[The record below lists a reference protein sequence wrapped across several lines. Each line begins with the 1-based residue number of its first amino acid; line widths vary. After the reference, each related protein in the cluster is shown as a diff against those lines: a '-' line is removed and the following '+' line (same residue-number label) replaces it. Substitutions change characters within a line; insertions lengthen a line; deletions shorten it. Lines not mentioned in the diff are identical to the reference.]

1 MEGVFLNGSDYD
13 KRDILI
19 KINNEHI
26 EFFFY
31 EQYVNRLE
39 WVRDRTEKYENEG
52 WEELDDE
59 EKEINGFYWI
69 GVDEWVNDKTNR
81 LDRGDNWHRHMKRK
95 NWFTKEMAEF
105 INKNTGGVS
114 KKITFKQWYI
124 KIFKSTD
131 ESFNQM
137 MDETSEYSVVN
148 MIDLFDA
155 YKRYLAN
162 YF

>member
-39 WVRDRTEKYENEG
+39 WIRDRTEKYENEG
-52 WEELDDE
+52 WEELNDE
-59 EKEINGFYWI
+59 EKEVNGFYWI

-81 LDRGDNWHRHMKRK
+81 LDREDNWHKHMKRK
-95 NWFTKEMAEF
+95 NWFTEDMAEF
-105 INKNTGGVS
+105 INNNT
-114 KKITFKQWYI
+114 KLTK
-124 KIFKSTD
+124 
-131 ESFNQM
+131 
-137 MDETSEYSVVN
+137 
-148 MIDLFDA
+148 
-155 YKRYLAN
+155 
-162 YF
+162 